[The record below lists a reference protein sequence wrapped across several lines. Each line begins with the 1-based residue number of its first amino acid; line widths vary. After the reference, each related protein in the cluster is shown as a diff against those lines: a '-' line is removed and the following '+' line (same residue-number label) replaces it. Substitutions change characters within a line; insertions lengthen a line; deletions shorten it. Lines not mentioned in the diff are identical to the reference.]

1 MDEALQRLMSIKA
14 IQQGAPTSGERH
26 CICVPQ
32 LPGRGPIYRRKGHEI
47 PTSCPMGAK
56 VNTCTSEAGNVA
68 LDLVFPKDGRDGAF
82 IINVEYIREG
92 FDSLEMGK
100 AQ

>member
-1 MDEALQRLMSIKA
+1 MFV
-14 IQQGAPTSGERH
+14 
-26 CICVPQ
+26 VPQ
-32 LPGRGPIYRRKGHEI
+32 PPGRGSRIRFMGGKVKSDI
-47 PTSCPMGAK
+47 PSISYPVCGAGLK